1 MWHLWKHVVV
11 AMLPTNGQQKLGEGV
26 ELLQGYVNQHQVF
39 FEHPDERAEG
49 EHPLL
54 ALYVTH
60 AHVAGC
66 CTIGCSQHRASHA
79 AA

>member
-26 ELLQGYVNQHQVF
+26 ELLQGYVNQHQLF

-49 EHPLL
+49 
-54 ALYVTH
+54 
-60 AHVAGC
+60 
-66 CTIGCSQHRASHA
+66 
-79 AA
+79 